1 VTDINFKLDAS
12 LLGFGF
18 CRRSKGYTV
27 CSHSGVIFKV
37 PLRSGLFSHISSQ
50 TKENTGGNCILS
62 VRNRK
67 KTPQT
72 LQEFLHCYTPPVL
85 FQLHTTLKV
94 MLYFSCACHWRLRP
108 FLYNHHP

>member
-67 KTPQT
+67 KKHKLYRNFSIAT
-72 LQEFLHCYTPPVL
+72 LLLFCFNSTQPSRLCYISAALATGD
-85 FQLHTTLKV
+85 
-94 MLYFSCACHWRLRP
+94 
-108 FLYNHHP
+108 